1 MAAAVTV
8 GNRVGSGL
16 AMIGAPLLLLVASAL
31 GPPHTASERL
41 PDQLPHIA
49 ANPDRFLAFT
59 LVGLLAVTLHVPAVL
74 GMAHLLRRE
83 SPLLALSGAALVVVG
98 SLSLAVV
105 QGVQLVEHQMIH
117 RLADRDQ
124 MVALLRRVEDGLGLK
139 IVLGGLLLGF
149 FLGWVVLSYGLFS
162 TRVVPRAIPIAILL
176 SLPINAAGQELL
188 SRLFFLIG
196 MGWLRVLVVAARN
209 RDWTAVG

>member
-1 MAAAVTV
+1 
-8 GNRVGSGL
+8 
-16 AMIGAPLLLLVASAL
+16 MIGAPLLLLVASAL
-31 GPPHTASERL
+31 GPPHTASEQL
-41 PDQLPHIA
+41 ADQLPHIA

-59 LVGLLAVTLHVPAVL
+59 LIGLLAVTLHVPAVL

-162 TRVVPRAIPIAILL
+162 TRVVPRAIPIAILA

-196 MGWLRVLVVAARN
+196 VGWLGVLVVVARN
-209 RDWTAVG
+209 RDWTQSDLGLN

>member
-31 GPPHTASERL
+31 GPPHTASEHL

-83 SPLLALSGAALVVVG
+83 SPLLALSGAASSWWG
-98 SLSLAVV
+98 AFPWPSSRA
-105 QGVQLVEHQMIH
+105 
-117 RLADRDQ
+117 
-124 MVALLRRVEDGLGLK
+124 
-139 IVLGGLLLGF
+139 
-149 FLGWVVLSYGLFS
+149 FS
-162 TRVVPRAIPIAILL
+162 SWNTR
-176 SLPINAAGQELL
+176 
-188 SRLFFLIG
+188 
-196 MGWLRVLVVAARN
+196 
-209 RDWTAVG
+209 